1 MVCSRGATKRVKVF
15 VFLSA
20 GLGAARWHKAWS
32 AGTLAG
38 LCEPLPYGYF
48 HAASELWT
56 ITYSEDRDENAPTE
70 LFRKILRKI
79 FGFDLIHA
87 WYNRGGLL
95 NSHIVWTHTE
105 REYLAVLS
113 LWKLL
118 RPRNRPRLIA
128 QSIWLFDRWQSFSS
142 LRRWVYRRLIS
153 EADLLT
159 ALSPDNVSAA
169 RRLFPEKRC
178 ELVRFGIPVDFL
190 TPVSKKQFHR
200 PIRIL
205 SLGSDMHRD
214 WETLVEAVRDW
225 HEGQLIIANRTLRK
239 RRSWPTNVSIIRPAT
254 AQDVVNL
261 YGWADVVV
269 VPLKPNLHASG
280 ITVIVEAVLAGV
292 PVICTD
298 TGGLRAYFNEAEVG
312 YVKRKSFQA
321 IRDKILEFAADDE
334 RRLTL
339 IRCAQQ
345 RVLRDQLT
353 SYGYAIRHREL
364 SEAIFL
370 RDPAEEE
377 PQDRS
382 AHPYA

>member
-1 MVCSRGATKRVKVF
+1 MACSCSAAKRVKVF

-20 GLGAARWHKAWS
+20 GLGAARWQKAWS
-32 AGTLAG
+32 SGTLAG

-48 HAASELWT
+48 HAASDLWT

-79 FGFDLIHA
+79 LGFDLIHA
-87 WYNRGGLL
+87 WHNRGGLL
-95 NSHIVWTHTE
+95 DSHIVWTHTE

-118 RPRNRPRLIA
+118 RPRTRPRLIA
-128 QSIWLFDRWQSFSS
+128 QSIWLFDRWKSFSP
-142 LRRWVYRRLIS
+142 LRRWFYRRLIS
-153 EADLLT
+153 GADLMT

-178 ELVRFGIPVDFL
+178 ELVRFGIPADFL
-190 TPVSKKQFHR
+190 RPVSKKQFHR

-205 SLGSDMHRD
+205 SPGTDMHRD
-214 WETLVEAVRDW
+214 WKTLVEAVRDW
-225 HEGQLIIANRTLRK
+225 SEGQLIIANRTLRK
-239 RRSWPTNVSIIRPAT
+239 PRSWPTNVSIIRPAT

-261 YGWADVVV
+261 YSWADVVV

-280 ITVIVEAVLAGV
+280 ITVIVEAVLFGV

-298 TGGLRAYFNEAEVG
+298 TGGLRAYFDEAEVG
-312 YVKRKSFQA
+312 YVKRNAFQA

-339 IRCAQQ
+339 INCAQQ

-364 SEAIFL
+364 SEAIFSM
-370 RDPAEEE
+370 
-377 PQDRS
+377 QS
-382 AHPYA
+382 